1 MNIESSVM
9 NAHKGFCFKVRTTT
23 WSANCKSRRIKQQKD
38 GRQETEDERQETKD
52 K

>member
-9 NAHKGFCFKVRTTT
+9 NTHKGFCFKVRTTT